1 MRPAHSCLFLA
12 VVLMTATTFAS
23 AQSQHPHPSPHHA
36 EPHSD
41 ALDPQAPSLPL
52 AHQSLQNSGELVRQ
66 PGDWRA
72 ANKTV
77 GEFPNGHADLVQW
90 EAQQAPAKV
99 APASSPTQPMQ
110 KMPMHQHMDHMNH
123 RHHGGKP

>member
-36 EPHSD
+36 ESHSD

-52 AHQSLQNSGELVRQ
+52 THQSLQNSGELVRQ

-72 ANKTV
+72 ANKAV

-90 EAQQAPAKV
+90 EAQQAPAKA
-99 APASSPTQPMQ
+99 APASS
-110 KMPMHQHMDHMNH
+110 PMHQHMDHMNH
-123 RHHGGKP
+123 MHHGDKP